1 MITIV
6 GHQDPCQSQRL
17 AYRQRTCHPL
27 ESGPSLN
34 DHRSAPSLLYSVKR
48 LELVIRL
55 RLDEMLSGADI
66 TTLQYT
72 ALTVLEHRDGISA
85 AQLARDSFV
94 SPQAMTDMLKSL
106 AKRGLVRREP
116 NPASRRELLVHLTD
130 GARDV
135 LAHYARQ
142 AEEIE
147 RRMIASLSEVEAGQF
162 RESLDVTWRA
172 LQAVP

>member
-1 MITIV
+1 
-6 GHQDPCQSQRL
+6 
-17 AYRQRTCHPL
+17 
-27 ESGPSLN
+27 LN

-48 LELVIRL
+48 LELVIRQ
-55 RLDEMLSGADI
+55 RLDEMLRDADI

-106 AKRGLVRREP
+106 ARRGLIRREP

-130 GARDV
+130 AARELLGRYDG
-135 LAHYARQ
+135 Q
-142 AEEIE
+142 AAEIE
-147 RRMIASLSEVEAGQF
+147 CQMVAELSAAQGAQF
-162 RESLDVTWRA
+162 REALDVTWRA
-172 LQAVP
+172 LQAGD